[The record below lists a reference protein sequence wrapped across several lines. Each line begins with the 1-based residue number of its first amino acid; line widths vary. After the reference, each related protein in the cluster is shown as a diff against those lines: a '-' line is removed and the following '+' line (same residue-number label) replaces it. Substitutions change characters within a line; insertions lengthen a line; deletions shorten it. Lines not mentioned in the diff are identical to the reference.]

1 MKRLPATADNTAQPL
16 REICF
21 SHRLWYTLS
30 AQRGQE
36 EEFRMRKVTPWMLS
50 FIVLFYFFLLQGCA
64 SNKPL
69 VNKDFTSLA
78 PLTVVCHYGDKG
90 PIHIVSTGGTVIS
103 LLSPIAGI
111 GTMVYEHSLEKKM
124 KSALETSFEELV
136 VGKFVDRASKEIPNW
151 PVMTIKKAPIMNS
164 YKEYRY
170 YIYNLH
176 KFIAGNTMLFTFISE
191 FKTGLVS
198 SNLEMK
204 SKAIIRDSGGN
215 LLWMKVFV
223 YNSKKF
229 GRKWS
234 FKEYKA
240 DNFKLLKE
248 EMEFAADTIVSNFI
262 ESLLK

>member
-1 MKRLPATADNTAQPL
+1 
-16 REICF
+16 
-21 SHRLWYTLS
+21 
-30 AQRGQE
+30 
-36 EEFRMRKVTPWMLS
+36 MRKITPWMLS

-64 SNKPL
+64 SYKPL

-78 PLTVVCHYGDKG
+78 PLTVVRHYGDKG
-90 PIHIVSTGGTVIS
+90 HIRVESTGANIIMLATGG
-103 LLSPIAGI
+103 GI
-111 GTMVYEHSLEKKM
+111 IQLIGKELHEQSLEKEM

-136 VGKFVDRASKEIPNW
+136 VRKFVDRASKEIPNW
-151 PVMTIKKAPIMNS
+151 PVMTIEKAPIMNS

-248 EMEFAADTIVSNFI
+248 EIEFAADTIVSDFI
-262 ESLLK
+262 ESLIK